1 MSDRDVSEVQSLCS
15 IHEARNIEPW
25 YKERLPSKCFRSSQ
39 RRLKC
44 PDALN
49 SHRWIFL
56 KSGIDDFRK
65 GGAPPCKD
73 MVTRRPKEPF
83 LPLIYHKKDLS
94 VQKQQ
99 PKSLEI
105 SELFSRLTPT
115 QRLHKENADKLEY
128 FLAQHPLALYPNLEE
143 SLPVELLAQ
152 VLKILDPKKC
162 LEDEWAY
169 CQDGRALD
177 RKPWTGMLKVR
188 ECLPLEGPK
197 PPPVKNP
204 YRFFRGEE
212 KAEEEEFS
220 YYPSLEDHIRRT
232 AKEFC
237 DWVSDFGEN
246 DKMDVA
252 TVMKLFETSYECP
265 KSYNVLHLMEMNQ
278 VPLDLKKG
286 VGLTRLQEMRYS
298 LEEIDHERKTKRTK
312 NPYKPD
318 WVKFN
323 YGAWYLHTNLWK
335 KRRANE
341 PLLDPKLEATSK
353 YEKLKKNLLEKDATL
368 LDLHATVAFKEFI
381 ERKGYRMPTF
391 LSRLFKKD
399 DKSSSESNRKISPQ
413 PSQLLMQL
421 KARKRI
427 KNER

>member
-1 MSDRDVSEVQSLCS
+1 MSERDVSEVQSLCS
-15 IHEARNIEPW
+15 LHQAKNIEPW
-25 YKERLPSKCFRSSQ
+25 YKERLPSKCFRSTQ

-56 KSGIDDFRK
+56 KSGMDDFRK
-65 GGAPPCKD
+65 GGVPPCKD
-73 MVTRRPKEPF
+73 MMTQRPKEPF
-83 LPLIYHKKDLS
+83 LPLIYHKKGHS

-99 PKSLEI
+99 PKSMEL
-105 SELFSRLTPT
+105 SELFSKLSPT
-115 QRLHKENADKLEY
+115 QKLHKENADKLEY

-169 CQDGRALD
+169 CQEGRQLD

-220 YYPSLEDHIRRT
+220 YFPALEDHIRRT

-252 TVMKLFETSYECP
+252 TIMKLFETSYECP
-265 KSYNVLHLMEMNQ
+265 KTYNVLHLMKMNQ

-286 VGLTRLQEMRYS
+286 VELTRLQEMRYS

-312 NPYKPD
+312 NPYKPE
-318 WVKFN
+318 WVKFS

-399 DKSSSESNRKISPQ
+399 DKNSPENNRKLSPQ
-413 PSQLLMQL
+413 PSQLLLQL
-421 KARKRI
+421 KAKKRI
-427 KNER
+427 QSGS